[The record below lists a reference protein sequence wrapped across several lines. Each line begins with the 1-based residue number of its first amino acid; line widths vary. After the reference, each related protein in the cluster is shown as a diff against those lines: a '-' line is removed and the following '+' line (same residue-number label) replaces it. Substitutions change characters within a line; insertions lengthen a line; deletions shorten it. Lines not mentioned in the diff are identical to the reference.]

1 MAVTRAIYWGQRA
14 KQPMTRHR
22 IKWRNHTHFPAT
34 LSCPAFISIFVW
46 CIYWLPLTKFL
57 SRLGFFLEDCGFEWP
72 MPVGSV
78 RGICYFLQGESHSRP
93 HFKRQASNTASGNA
107 RQTTVTSRPTRSNNS
122 ATLTVKLTGVC
133 VTIRECTTRTLL
145 KIVRPLKVRHNRSD
159 FHDKSH
165 PFRLMKQ
172 STTQSGI
179 ATAAQRPRTSWA
191 PDIKPAFLLWFIQKC
206 ETRTLL
212 KVIQTFPAR
221 HNPSDFSD
229 KSDPFR
235 SIKQSTTESKMA
247 TTAQR
252 PGTSWQEISPSFPW
266 LIQKYKTRTL
276 LKTPHPTFPYNTVN
290 RLLQFIMPTWAE
302 SQ

>member
-1 MAVTRAIYWGQRA
+1 MSGIHFHFRLIDLLITIDQISLSLGIFFGRLWIRVANAGGKR
-14 KQPMTRHR
+14 P
-22 IKWRNHTHFPAT
+22 RNL
-34 LSCPAFISIFVW
+34 LSPS
-46 CIYWLPLTKFL
+46 
-57 SRLGFFLEDCGFEWP
+57 
-72 MPVGSV
+72 
-78 RGICYFLQGESHSRP
+78 RGISFKAAFQTTGIKYSIWQRKANNGDVTAHPLQQFSYFD
-93 HFKRQASNTASGNA
+93 
-107 RQTTVTSRPTRSNNS
+107 RQTDRCLRHYSRMYHKNF
-122 ATLTVKLTGVC
+122 VE
-133 VTIRECTTRTLL
+133 IRECTTRTLL

-191 PDIKPAFLLWFIQKC
+191 PNIKPAFLLWFIQKC